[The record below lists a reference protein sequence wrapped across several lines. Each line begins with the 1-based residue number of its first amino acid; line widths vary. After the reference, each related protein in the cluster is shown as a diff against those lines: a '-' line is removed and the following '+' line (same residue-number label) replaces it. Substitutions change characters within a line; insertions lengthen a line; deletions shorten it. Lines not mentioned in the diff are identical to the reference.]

1 MAKKDYPYIGIYVD
15 THDPNI
21 IRADM
26 LDLRGGIVKSAKAIC
41 NSHDEKFNFRK
52 GCEIAFNRL
61 FYEDYVHPTDVE
73 SQNNSEKCDECTQNN
88 KEKCDEKPKFKVG
101 DNVRVVDY
109 GEHYSCCKK
118 FVETYCP
125 HYTDGF
131 INNGEYDGD
140 FNHNGATGV
149 VVYNHINSYKDSIFG
164 DGQML
169 YMVCFDKLNAD
180 GSHVYGI
187 YNGAG
192 IEKL

>member
-41 NSHDEKFNFRK
+41 NSHEEKFNFRK

-61 FYEDYVHPTDVE
+61 FDEDYVHPTDVE
-73 SQNNSEKCDECTQNN
+73 SQNYKECG
-88 KEKCDEKPKFKVG
+88 EKPKFKVG

-109 GEHYSCCKK
+109 GENYAGCKR

-125 HYTDGF
+125 HYIDGF

-149 VVYNHINSYKDSIFG
+149 VVYNHINSYKDTVFG

-169 YMVCFDKLNAD
+169 YMVCFDATNDD
-180 GSHVYGI
+180 GSLVYGI
-187 YNGAG
+187 YNDKG